1 MEKLF
6 HFDSPREVY
15 AAGACVISCV
25 DARFEIATRKF
36 LKRRGVLVF
45 DHIKI
50 PGSVKALAAP
60 ACDTDRDFA
69 LRMVRASLDLHHP
82 PRILL
87 IAHNECGAYPGEPI
101 ETIAGDVLRAAEVLR
116 TAEPSLPIECYFADF
131 DGVYRV
137 E

>member
-36 LKRRGVLVF
+36 LKRRGVVTS
-45 DHIKI
+45 DHVRI

-60 ACDTDRDFA
+60 LRDADRDFA

-82 PRILL
+82 PRLS
-87 IAHNECGAYPGEPI
+87 
-101 ETIAGDVLRAAEVLR
+101 VSRATTSCWIWLV
-116 TAEPSLPIECYFADF
+116 PS
-131 DGVYRV
+131 
-137 E
+137 